1 MIRIVARTVNSF
13 PKSIIPQNIQDVSVG
28 MHAQPDEL
36 VMSIHEGSGYVTVNG
51 YKLFYRTFGTGSN
64 ILLCLHGG
72 PGATH
77 QYLLSLEKL
86 GDDKTKVVL
95 FDQLGVG
102 RSEKPKDMSLF
113 TIEQGAEDVEGFRK
127 AMNLGKVNLYGSSY
141 GGALALQYALKY
153 QHNIKKMIIA
163 GGLASV
169 PEAVAEM
176 NRLKTLLPN
185 GVQETLA
192 KYEAR
197 WAYLHPEYLKA
208 VEVFYR
214 NYFCRLPQWPREVTD
229 SVNDLSIPVYWT
241 MNGPNEFTIIGN
253 LKNWDITEMLPE
265 IKVPTLV
272 TVGRYDEVTPKVAE
286 TIHKGIK
293 GSKLVIFEKS
303 GHLTMWDEEES
314 YRKTIRDFISG

>member
-1 MIRIVARTVNSF
+1 
-13 PKSIIPQNIQDVSVG
+13 
-28 MHAQPDEL
+28 
-36 VMSIHEGSGYVTVNG
+36 MSIHEESGFATVNG
-51 YKLFYRTFGTGSN
+51 YKLFYKTFGTGDN

-77 QYLLSLEKL
+77 QYLSCLRQL

-127 AMNLGKVNLYGSSY
+127 AMNLGKVYLFGSSY
-141 GGALALQYALKY
+141 GGALALQYALNY
-153 QHNIKKMIIA
+153 QNNIKKMIIA
-163 GGLASV
+163 GGFASC
-169 PEAVAEM
+169 PETIAEM
-176 NRLKTLLPN
+176 NRLKTLLPKD
-185 GVQETLA
+185 VQETMK
-192 KYEAR
+192 KYEER
-197 WAYLHPEYLKA
+197 WAFTHPEYLKA

-214 NYFCRLPQWPREVTD
+214 NYVCRLPKWPEEV
-229 SVNDLSIPVYWT
+229 VNALNDMSTPVYWT

-253 LKNWDITEMLPE
+253 LKDWDITTRLHA

-303 GHLTMWDEEES
+303 AHLTMWDEEEN
-314 YRKTIRDFISG
+314 YLKTVKDFISN